1 MGVLRGR
8 GLKTEIAGSI
18 NGRGRDIVTG
28 KKETVWKELV
38 KILILEGKT
47 IHVVKRFSNTLGL
60 GHVQYFLG
68 CMAKQARDGGT
79 KPTVQFNGAKSKRK
93 NHLLLVFRR
102 AS

>member
-1 MGVLRGR
+1 M
-8 GLKTEIAGSI
+8 
-18 NGRGRDIVTG
+18 TG

-47 IHVVKRFSNTLGL
+47 IEKGFPIPSAM
-60 GHVQYFLG
+60 YFLG
-68 CMAKQARDGGT
+68 CMAKQARDGGS